1 MFEVAVLVNLLIIS
15 IPVLVMGIALL
26 VTGEW

>member
-26 VTGEW
+26 VAGEW